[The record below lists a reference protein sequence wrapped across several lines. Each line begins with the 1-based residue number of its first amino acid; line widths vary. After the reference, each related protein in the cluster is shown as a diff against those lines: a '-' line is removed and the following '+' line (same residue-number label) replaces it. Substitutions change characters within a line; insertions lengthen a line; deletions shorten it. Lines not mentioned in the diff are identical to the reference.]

1 MLRIH
6 AENAH
11 KILLLAGQDED
22 VKFNLLESF
31 KALALQNIRQQR

>member
-11 KILLLAGQDED
+11 KIQWLPGQGEE
-22 VKFNLLESF
+22 VKFNLLEIF
-31 KALALQNIRQQR
+31 KTLALQSIRQQR